1 MERASTKKLKNFP
14 INKDMF
20 TSSNVQDLLSTDELK
35 ILAYRHKLKNY
46 GSLSRAKL
54 LEGLEQIP
62 NSFNDIEVKIDKP
75 ITDLSQIEKRVLAQR
90 LGLNPRKFK
99 KEQLEQIIKEKIQK
113 ENLTNIKPKPVKS
126 KISIRKP
133 LLEKVKELGH
143 KNFQNLNIKKLKELL
158 TKEPVKRILKS
169 DLFKQAKELDIN
181 VKSSMTKKVIQD
193 LIEKFQK
200 IKTFKKNSAFRGFA
214 NHFQLEGL
222 PHIDIENYLNK
233 IKSSLQDKL
242 KAENKEGLKINLV
255 LTILMKRKN
264 ELKEFQL
271 RSRHTLYVSQELDY
285 SKMIEDFLN
294 ELENLVN
301 KGSGWKFLEVI
312 KMELHTINYTP
323 LSGSSYIPLP
333 SHIQKKRAVINVQ
346 NDDQKCFRYS
356 VEAAL
361 LNLEKN
367 TERVSNYN
375 KPDFDHMF
383 KDLDYPVKIKDMDTF
398 EKNNPDLAVN
408 VFTFIPK
415 QKEKGLI
422 YPISPVRLS
431 ERNIENPINLL
442 YYKDENDIP
451 DNEKIEDVKDNAN
464 YHYAWIRTFSRLISA
479 SHSKHD
485 GQVKICFRCMKV
497 ISASNSN
504 LLNERYNQ
512 HSENCKTFECVRVS
526 MPKEHEKIMEFKQK
540 KFEQKHPVMI
550 VADFESS
557 LKTIDQQLGEK
568 TVQIQEH
575 IPNSFSFY
583 ICYDTHQIQADNLF
597 VEFSVHHSDED
608 IGERFCEEIEKAVYD
623 IYDKHFTNPKAMLA
637 LTKEEKVKHKTAKTC
652 YVCHKV
658 FTEENHKVRDHNH
671 FTGKYRGPACNKCN
685 LQLQAP
691 NFIPVYF
698 HNLSGYDAHLFVKN
712 LKGRLTVIA
721 KNSENYISFSKELH
735 IDEHKTLS
743 IRFLDSYRLM
753 QSSLANLAKNLPN
766 DEKKHL
772 SHYFKEEQFNLVTQK
787 GIYPYEWVDSYHK
800 FEETALPPIQ
810 AFSSALN
817 ATHISQEDYNHAQHV
832 WKTFGCKTFRD
843 YHNLYLKTDVLLL
856 ADILENFR
864 QTCMTIYNIDPVW
877 TYSASG
883 LSWQATLKKTDVNIE
898 LLTDADM
905 HLFFESGIR
914 GGICQASHRYAKANN
929 PDVTDFDPEK
939 PISYIADLDA
949 NNLYGIAM
957 SEKLP
962 QSNFKWMTPSEL
974 KNWKKIPC
982 NLEVDLEY
990 PQELHEHINGKLM
1003 LNLHNKKKYVVHHKA
1018 LKFYL
1023 SQGLKLTKIHRGISY
1038 TESYFLKEYIDLNT
1052 SQRAKAKNDFEKD
1065 FFKLM
1070 NNSCFG
1076 KTMENVR
1083 DRKNIKLTTNVP
1095 QLRKCVNSNNFR
1107 SSKIFGENLIMVE
1120 SQKSEVC
1127 LNKPIFMGQ
1136 AILDLSK
1143 IHMYN
1148 FHYNHMLKKYGE
1160 KAQLLYTDTD
1170 SLVYH
1175 IETPDIDKD
1184 MKQDAHLYDFSN
1196 FPKDHPMFDETNKK
1210 VLGKMKDEEAGH
1222 RITEFIAL
1230 RSKLYAYTTDQ
1241 DEAVK
1246 KCKGVK
1252 KSVVKNE
1259 ISFEDYKTVLLEKI
1273 PIEKSMN
1280 VFRSRHHQLYTEKVS
1295 KVALNANDDK
1305 RTILEDGISTK
1316 ALGFKH

>member
-1 MERASTKKLKNFP
+1 MRKLLSLEDELKSAAREVFLAEQKSEEKEDS
-14 INKDMF
+14 I
-20 TSSNVQDLLSTDELK
+20 STDEVPHEESDETDVEDDSWTESRTKREKKKNTKRKKTPVSSKSSKKKKQRMSLAQK
-35 ILAYRHKLKNY
+35 VLLVAVEGQIGAGKTTLLSSLDQLYKQHPNPLFSFSYIQEGLDKFTTFGQHNPLALAY
-46 GSLSRAKL
+46 A
-54 LEGLEQIP
+54 
-62 NSFNDIEVKIDKP
+62 
-75 ITDLSQIEKRVLAQR
+75 
-90 LGLNPRKFK
+90 NP
-99 KEQLEQIIKEKIQK
+99 K
-113 ENLTNIKPKPVKS
+113 ENVALA
-126 KISIRKP
+126 
-133 LLEKVKELGH
+133 
-143 KNFQNLNIKKLKELL
+143 QNLNIKKLKELL
-158 TKEPVKRILKS
+158 TKEPVKHK
-169 DLFKQAKELDIN
+169 
-181 VKSSMTKKVIQD
+181 
-193 LIEKFQK
+193 
-200 IKTFKKNSAFRGFA
+200 
-214 NHFQLEGL
+214 
-222 PHIDIENYLNK
+222 LNE
-233 IKSSLQDKL
+233 
-242 KAENKEGLKINLV
+242 ENKEGLKINLV

-312 KMELHTINYTP
+312 KMELHTINYTH

-367 TERVSNYN
+367 TKRVSNYN

-408 VFTFIPK
+408 VFTFISK

-464 YHYAWIRTFSRLISA
+464 YHYAWIRNFSRLISA

-540 KFEQKHPVMI
+540 KFEQKYPVMI

-557 LKTIDQQLGEK
+557 LKTINQHLGEK

-583 ICYDTHQIQADNLF
+583 ICYDTHQIQDDNLF
-597 VEFSVHHSDED
+597 VTHSVHHSDED

-658 FTEENHKVRDHNH
+658 FTEKNHKVRDHNH

-766 DEKKHL
+766 AEKKHL

-832 WKTFGCKTFRD
+832 WKTFDCKTFRD

-883 LSWQATLKKTDVNIE
+883 LSWQAMLKKTDVNIE

-929 PDVTDFDPEK
+929 PDVTDFDQEK

-962 QSNFKWMTPSEL
+962 Q
-974 KNWKKIPC
+974 I
-982 NLEVDLEY
+982 Y
-990 PQELHEHINGKLM
+990 
-1003 LNLHNKKKYVVHHKA
+1003 HN
-1018 LKFYL
+1018 
-1023 SQGLKLTKIHRGISY
+1023 
-1038 TESYFLKEYIDLNT
+1038 
-1052 SQRAKAKNDFEKD
+1052 
-1065 FFKLM
+1065 
-1070 NNSCFG
+1070 
-1076 KTMENVR
+1076 
-1083 DRKNIKLTTNVP
+1083 
-1095 QLRKCVNSNNFR
+1095 
-1107 SSKIFGENLIMVE
+1107 
-1120 SQKSEVC
+1120 
-1127 LNKPIFMGQ
+1127 
-1136 AILDLSK
+1136 
-1143 IHMYN
+1143 
-1148 FHYNHMLKKYGE
+1148 
-1160 KAQLLYTDTD
+1160 
-1170 SLVYH
+1170 
-1175 IETPDIDKD
+1175 ETPDLDKD
-1184 MKQDAHLYDFSN
+1184 MKEDAHLYDFSN
-1196 FPKDHPMFDETNKK
+1196 YPKDHPMFDETNKK

-1230 RSKLYAYTTDQ
+1230 RSKLYAYTTDK
-1241 DEAVK
+1241 DEEVK

-1259 ISFEDYKTVLLEKI
+1259 ISFEDYKTQVLATIDEEADSSEVEKADKEAK
-1273 PIEKSMN
+1273 IESTLKHKEGLDKENSID
-1280 VFRSRHHQLYTEKVS
+1280 SRLRK
-1295 KVALNANDDK
+1295 K
-1305 RTILEDGISTK
+1305 
-1316 ALGFKH
+1316 